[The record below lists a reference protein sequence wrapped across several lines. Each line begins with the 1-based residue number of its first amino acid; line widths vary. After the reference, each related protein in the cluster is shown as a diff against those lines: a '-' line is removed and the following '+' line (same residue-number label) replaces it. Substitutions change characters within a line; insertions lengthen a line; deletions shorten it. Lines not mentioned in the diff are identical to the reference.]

1 MKRSLPRNRK
11 LTDSTGHRLAQRL
24 DLLKGNSEVQRG
36 EALQE
41 TDEQVPQLQP
51 GQVGSETEVRTV
63 AQ

>member
-11 LTDSTGHRLAQRL
+11 LTDGTGYSLTQRL
-24 DLLKGNSEVQRG
+24 DFVEGNGKAQRR

-41 TDEQVPQLQP
+41 TDEQVLQFQP
-51 GQVGSETEVRTV
+51 RQMGSETEVRTV